1 VPRVVDHAAERTE
14 LARRS
19 RDLFARHGYAGLSM
33 RKAAEGLGV
42 STGTLYHYFDSK
54 EHLFAAVVD
63 ATIDADVFE
72 AVARLPVIAVPRP
85 LRLRAIFR
93 YAETSMPRLVRHY
106 RVFVEYATQTKGAPA
121 QELIGR
127 SRERYLQAVADVLN
141 LGRREADLVLLTL
154 CGLILRS
161 MCGDP
166 GTDVE
171 DVCRALDP
179 LLETDA

>member
-1 VPRVVDHAAERTE
+1 MPRIVDHTAERGD

-19 RDLFARHGYAGLSM
+19 TALFARHGYAGLSM

-42 STGTLYHYFDSK
+42 STGTLYHYFGSK
-54 EHLFAAVVD
+54 EQLFAAVVD

-72 AVARLPVIAVPRP
+72 AVARLPVSAVPRAM
-85 LRLRAIFR
+85 RLRAIFR
-93 YAETSMPRLVRHY
+93 YAEQSMPRLVRHY
-106 RVFVEYATQTKGAPA
+106 RVFVDYAAQSEGPHA

-127 SRERYLQAVADVLN
+127 SRERYLQAVADVLE
-141 LGRREADLVLLTL
+141 LPRHEADLVLLTL

>member
-1 VPRVVDHAAERTE
+1 MPRIVDHGAERSD

-19 RDLFARHGYAGLSM
+19 TALFARHGYAGLSM

-42 STGTLYHYFDSK
+42 STGTLYHYFGGK
-54 EHLFAAVVD
+54 EDLFVAVVD
-63 ATIDADVFE
+63 ATIDADVFD
-72 AVARLPVIAVPRP
+72 AVARMPVHTVPRSI
-85 LRLRAIFR
+85 RLRTIFR
-93 YAETSMPRLVRHY
+93 YAEQSMGRLVRHY
-106 RVFVEYATQTKGAPA
+106 RVFVEYAAQSEGPRV

-127 SRERYLQAVADVLN
+127 SRERYLQAVAHVLE
-141 LGRREADLVLLTL
+141 LDRGKADLVLLTL

-179 LLETDA
+179 LLEPDA